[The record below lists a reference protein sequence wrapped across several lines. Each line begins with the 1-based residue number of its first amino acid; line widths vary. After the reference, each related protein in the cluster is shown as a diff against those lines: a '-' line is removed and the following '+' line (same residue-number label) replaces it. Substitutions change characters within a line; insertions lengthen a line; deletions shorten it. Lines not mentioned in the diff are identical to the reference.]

1 MNKDIIS
8 FKETEYI
15 GRAGVAYHRG
25 DLERAKKDTRTMLVL
40 YRLRAREAVTDL
52 VLDTDALRSL
62 KRALK
67 KAEQAGIMFPMGEKR
82 VKTLEEKVKLQRE
95 RLVGYGESIVV
106 TLDWWQ
112 GIGAT
117 LEDLCNLC
125 NRDHKQVLRE
135 IKPERVD
142 LEFSSLIFVYNLDY
156 KDPRN
161 RGWIDYDVDAP
172 FTHAVKDYFLELMI
186 STPEG
191 RAASHRALEECFP
204 GILEGALME
213 VTDADGVRR
222 LIDKD
227 GVEVATLDGENKQ

>member
-67 KAEQAGIMFPMGEKR
+67 KAEQAGITFPLGEQR
-82 VKTLEEKVKLQRE
+82 VKVMEEKVKLQRE

>member
-25 DLERAKKDTRTMLVL
+25 DLEQAKKDTRTMLVL
-40 YRLRAREAVTDL
+40 YRLQAREAITDL
-52 VLDTDALRSL
+52 VRDTDELRTL

-67 KAEQAGIMFPMGEKR
+67 KAEQAGITFPMGEQRAKVLAEK
-82 VKTLEEKVKLQRE
+82 VKTLQAM
-95 RLVGYGESIVV
+95 LVDYGKSITV
-106 TLDWWQ
+106 TLDYWQ
-112 GIGAT
+112 SIGAT
-117 LEDLCNLC
+117 LADLCNLC
-125 NRDHKQVLRE
+125 NRDYAQVLKK

-142 LEFSSLIFVYNLDY
+142 REFSALIFVYNLDY

-161 RGWIDYDVDAP
+161 CGWIDFDVDAP
-172 FTHAVKDYFLELMI
+172 FTHAVKEFFLDRMI
-186 STPEG
+186 NIPEG
-191 RAASHRALEECFP
+191 RAASHRAMQECFP
-204 GILEGALME
+204 GIMEGALME

-227 GVEVATLDGENKQ
+227 GVEVATLDGEE